1 MKEKT
6 NEHRDMGDLGVEP
19 NERRMPMLG
28 WVRDFFDL
36 LFPRC
41 CVVCGRK
48 LASSE
53 QFVCACCLRDLPR
66 TYFYKDTDNP
76 LARNFWGLAE
86 LERAAGFIFYRRDNA
101 VRHILYHL
109 KYYHQPRIGV
119 FMGRLMAREVGRH
132 NYFDGIDVLVPVPLS
147 KPRQRHRG
155 YNQCQMLAQGISE
168 VTGLPIDNRSL
179 IRKVANVSQTK
190 MRRMDR
196 WDNVQGIFA
205 LTDTTALV
213 GKHVLL
219 IDDVVTTGATLL
231 SCIETL
237 SAVPGLKVSILTLA
251 VTKES

>member
-1 MKEKT
+1 MKCRT
-6 NEHRDMGDLGVEP
+6 NEQGKSVMG
-19 NERRMPMLG
+19 
-28 WVRDFFDL
+28 WISDFFDL

-48 LASSE
+48 LAASE
-53 QFVCACCLRDLPR
+53 RFVCACCLRDLPR
-66 TYFYKDTDNP
+66 TYFCKDADNP

-109 KYYHQPRIGV
+109 KYYRQPRIGI
-119 FMGRLMAREVGRH
+119 FMGKLMAQEVGRH
-132 NYFDGIDVLVPVPLS
+132 NFFDGIDVLVPVPLS

-179 IRKVANVSQTK
+179 VRKIANASQTK

-196 WDNVQGIFA
+196 WNNVQGIFA
-205 LTDTTALV
+205 LTDTAALA

-231 SCIETL
+231 SCIKVL
-237 SAVPGLKVSILTLA
+237 STIPNLKISVLTLA
-251 VTKES
+251 VTKEL